1 MCKRVPEETTR
12 LSMLK
17 TGEADIAYLPQG
29 PLAEEGKADPKL
41 TLASAYPPN
50 ATWINAARS
59 KASPLGCG
67 RHGFLAITQAER
79 RAGPGG
85 LAILCLGSW
94 SAGSSIDRRREDVE
108 ADGDHRARMDRPPGM
123 SA

>member
-1 MCKRVPEETTR
+1 M
-12 LSMLK
+12 SMLK
-17 TGEADIAYLPQG
+17 TGEADIAYLLQG
-29 PLAEEGKADPKL
+29 PLAEEAKEDPKL
-41 TLASAYPPN
+41 TLAPVYPPN

-59 KASPLGCG
+59 KASPLGRG
-67 RHGFLAITQAER
+67 RHGFLAITPAER